1 MKSGTW
7 LLVSFGIVLGVV
19 VGMRLS
25 MAGMLFM
32 ATFLTSTTLLVPL
45 FWWRIHYATEL
56 THSIEVLIER
66 PPSEARG
73 LLPKKA

>member
-1 MKSGTW
+1 MKSGLW

-25 MAGMLFM
+25 MAGMLFI
-32 ATFLTSTTLLVPL
+32 ATFLTSTTVLVPL
-45 FWWRIHYATEL
+45 FWWRAHYSAQL

-66 PPSEARG
+66 PPGEARG
-73 LLPKKA
+73 LLQ

>member
-25 MAGMLFM
+25 MAGMLFI
-32 ATFLTSTTLLVPL
+32 ATFLTSTILLVPL
-45 FWWRIHYATEL
+45 FWWRTHYATHL
-56 THSIEVLIER
+56 ANTIEVLIER

-73 LLPKKA
+73 LLTKKA